1 MANMI
6 PPDALLRCYREGM
19 FPMADEERIRL
30 FSPDPRG
37 ILPLETFHVPHGTR
51 RTLRDP
57 AWTVTVDTVF
67 EEVLVACA
75 DRDETWID
83 ETIFYSYMA
92 LHHRG
97 QAHSVEVWRD
107 GELAGGLYGVRLGAA
122 FFGES
127 MFHDVTGA
135 SKVALERLVA
145 ILKVG
150 GFELLDL
157 QWTTPHLE
165 KFGAVAIPR
174 KDYLAR
180 LAAAV
185 EKSAVF
191 PAPGPLGSFTA
202 IAPSP

>member
-1 MANMI
+1 MI

-19 FPMADEERIRL
+19 FPMADEEGIRL

-145 ILKVG
+145 ILKAG

-157 QWTTPHLE
+157 QWTTPHL
-165 KFGAVAIPR
+165 KRFGAVAIPR

-180 LAAAV
+180 LATAV
-185 EKSAVF
+185 AKPANF
-191 PAPGPLGSFTA
+191 PPPGPIAALTA
-202 IAPSP
+202 SDRSP